1 MELVRAM
8 YMDYSLESPEDEDD
22 VLLVGDLKIGIQN
35 LKARFEQTDRS
46 EQVLEKSV
54 AEHFGLLRNV
64 LEVEQDF
71 AIAIALD

>member
-1 MELVRAM
+1 
-8 YMDYSLESPEDEDD
+8 MDYSLESPEDEDD